1 MNLSRTFLWRKLREC
16 KILRT
21 HRRVAGICENLISE
35 HEASPVQ
42 FELAPKKQFPNDRI
56 IWQYWAQGYENV
68 PLVVRKCL
76 DSVEK
81 YAGNY
86 TLVRLTDE
94 NLSDYLDL
102 PEFVKEKRACYSMTH
117 FSDLL
122 RLMLLR
128 TYGGIWADATIM
140 LSAPIPEDYAGCDF
154 FVFRRDPNEPNRKYW
169 CNTYAYYFGW
179 AKGFRVNMLNSF
191 IVARRG
197 NRTVGDLCDLM
208 LLWWQKHD
216 SLPDFQRS
224 LQGLITYQQ
233 YRQFIVSLIQMPE
246 RKTPVGTAYRIDARR
261 LQKEH
266 GRRKRFVSAE
276 HAALQASAG
285 TLGRGLNAHQ
295 A

>member
-35 HEASPVQ
+35 FGASPVQ
-42 FELAPKKQFPNDRI
+42 FELAPKKQFPDDRI

-68 PLVVRKCL
+68 PPVVRKCL

-81 YAGNY
+81 YAGDY

-140 LSAPIPEDYAGCDF
+140 LSAPIPEDYADCTF

-208 LLWWQKHD
+208 LLWWQKHN
-216 SLPDFQRS
+216 SLPDYFFFQILFDVYGCREEFPLVSDTLPHYLQQS
-224 LQGLITYQQ
+224 LNDPQFSLMSRKYILANIPIHKLTY
-233 YRQFIVSLIQMPE
+233 
-246 RKTPVGTAYRIDARR
+246 K
-261 LQKEH
+261 
-266 GRRKRFVSAE
+266 
-276 HAALQASAG
+276 
-285 TLGRGLNAHQ
+285 
-295 A
+295 